1 MKKMLIAVL
10 AVAGLASCTNT
21 VEFEPVQKQIGLS
34 PITQN
39 RTRAMVGDTDFPT
52 KENFMV
58 WAWYKQ
64 LPAGT
69 TITEWQ
75 ADGTTQQTYINQK
88 EFTDQKDGLTTGLW
102 AGVTPYYW
110 PKLGSLLFAGYY
122 PTSVANVS
130 YDFTATTNVMTI
142 ANYSP
147 TDATYPYKD
156 TGFVKTDVT
165 NNHSEDLMYFKMTAA
180 SCNSG
185 TLGSEVDGV
194 NDGNSVTGE
203 PNVDVVFQHA
213 LAWIKVTLA
222 KAEDTPD
229 DATITVSSV
238 KFTGVNTTGTGTVAD
253 SNKDGEVENI
263 VWVPTTATADIEV
276 LDTPAILAVADDDAA
291 TVAKQPIVIPQA
303 MTGDLVITYTIAST
317 DGSVFEEVK
326 TIALSTLKD
335 NAATPNTIN
344 KWEAGKC
351 YTYAI
356 AIGTSEILID
366 PKVTDWAEVEIPVEI
381 K

>member
-1 MKKMLIAVL
+1 MKKLLIAVL
-10 AVAGLASCTNT
+10 AIAGLASCTNT

-75 ADGTTQQTYINQK
+75 ADGTAQQTYINQK
-88 EFTDQKDGLTTGLW
+88 EFTDQKEGLTTGLW

-122 PTSVANVS
+122 PASVKNVS
-130 YDFTATTNVMTI
+130 YMFDKDNNKMTI
-142 ANYSP
+142 NEYTPGNY
-147 TDATYPYKD
+147 TT
-156 TGFVKTDVT
+156 TGFVTDAAT
-165 NNHSEDLMYFKMTAA
+165 HTEDLMYFKMTAA

-194 NDGNSVTGE
+194 NDGNSVTDE

-222 KAEDTPD
+222 EAAGTPD
-229 DATITVSSV
+229 GATITVSSV
-238 KFTGVNTTGTGTVAD
+238 KFTDVNTTGTGTVAD

-263 VWVPTTATADIEV
+263 VWAPTAATANIEV
-276 LDTPAILAVADDDAA
+276 LDAA
-291 TVAKQPIVIPQA
+291 KVLGTKVTVEKQPIVIPQA
-303 MTGDLVITYTIAST
+303 MTGNLVITYTIKST

-326 TIALSTLKD
+326 TIALNTLKD
-335 NAATPNTIN
+335 NAATPTTIN

-356 AIGTSEILID
+356 VIGTSEILID
-366 PKVTDWAEVEIPVEI
+366 PTVTDWAEVEIPVEI
-381 K
+381 E